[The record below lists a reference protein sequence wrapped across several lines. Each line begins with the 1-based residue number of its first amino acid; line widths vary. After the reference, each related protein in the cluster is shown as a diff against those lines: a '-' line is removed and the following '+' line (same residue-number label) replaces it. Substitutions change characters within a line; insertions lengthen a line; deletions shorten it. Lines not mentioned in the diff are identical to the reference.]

1 MRRSRRT
8 RSPTRSP
15 GLGTQKYLLAARVR
29 TGQRSSQTRALS
41 LVWGGAGWG
50 QHAYSTHRGGAGTG
64 VRPAR
69 TTPITERPRARPLDL
84 TNQRIL
90 SQFREWGE
98 DFGKWTREPAQAVLS
113 QVPRF
118 LEGPSF
124 SFCKMGHQRLQRTV
138 LPRADPQKPQVFK
151 GVLSAGRSALSRYH
165 RPPPGAGSFSYQLSA
180 R

>member
-1 MRRSRRT
+1 MPRSKQRKQKETYPRSMRESRRR

-15 GLGTQKYLLAARVR
+15 GVGSQKYQLAARVR
-29 TGQRSSQTRALS
+29 TGQRSSKTRALA

-50 QHAYSTHRGGAGTG
+50 QHAYSTHRGGADTG

-69 TTPITERPRARPLDL
+69 TPPIIGRPRARPLDL

-90 SQFREWGE
+90 PQSREWGE
-98 DFGKWTREPAQAVLS
+98 GFGKWTKEPEQAILS

-124 SFCKMGHQRLQRTV
+124 FFCKMGHKRLQRTV
-138 LPRADPQKPQVFK
+138 LPWADPQKDEYP
-151 GVLSAGRSALSRYH
+151 
-165 RPPPGAGSFSYQLSA
+165 
-180 R
+180 